1 MVRGVLIFK
10 GMRVGV
16 LPGDFSISVDDN
28 GEHDSKLILSTAYNV
43 IPIWLKIAHDSL
55 KQSKSASEAI
65 SEKWNENTDLQK
77 ELLMAELAPSMQV
90 FVSCGIGLDAL
101 YDTLRPYAKISSQ
114 EIEAWRKNKTSRAK
128 QIVEILRRTHKLKT
142 DVLNNF
148 SKCIGQVIKY
158 RDMAVHPSQELK
170 NACTRPDI
178 QVGVDW
184 KFSAYRFANAEWC
197 LTNTIN
203 VIVYLY
209 EHKSGAKEVNES
221 ISNIIDALEELKVVQ
236 RSA

>member
-1 MVRGVLIFK
+1 
-10 GMRVGV
+10 MRIGV
-16 LPGDFSISVDDN
+16 LPGDFSISVNEN
-28 GEHDSKLILSTAYNV
+28 GEHDSKFILSTAYNV
-43 IPIWLKIAHDSL
+43 APLWLKIAHDSL
-55 KQSKSASEAI
+55 KQSNSASGSV

-90 FVSCGIGLDAL
+90 FVSCGIALDAL
-101 YDTLRPYAKISSQ
+101 YDTIRPYAKISSQ
-114 EIEAWRKNKTSRAK
+114 EVETWRKNKTSRAK
-128 QIVEILRRTHKLKT
+128 QIVEILRRTYKLKS

-148 SKCIGQVIKY
+148 SECISQIIKY

-184 KFSAYRFANAEWC
+184 KFSVYRFSNAAWC

-203 VIVYLY
+203 MVVYLY
-209 EHKSGAKEVNES
+209 EHKSGVKEVDES
-221 ISNIIDALEELKVVQ
+221 ISNIIESLEELKVVQ